1 MSGVTHYC
9 DVVTTADEEIT
20 CRMRLDYRRNAGE
33 QELIVFASTFEE
45 ATCNMA
51 SCMYTFLDT
60 DQLPTV
66 ENIFESFNSATGKH
80 EIEVN
85 GFGITDVSTSTVD
98 AFIGGIAQTV
108 LSVTPT
114 QVIIQIDDVRS
125 GLSPEPLE
133 LYFVEGA
140 PNGLP
145 DIYNNV
151 PLTPV
156 FLGVETS

>member
-1 MSGVTHYC
+1 MKNPIKIGYEYMSGVTHYC
-9 DVVTTADEEIT
+9 DVVTTSDAEIT

-66 ENIFESFNSATGKH
+66 ENVFESFDSVSEKH
-80 EIEVN
+80 QIEVN
-85 GFGITDVSTSTVD
+85 GYGITDVDTTTVD
-98 AFIGGIAQTV
+98 AFIGGIPQTV

-114 QVIIQIDDVRS
+114 
-125 GLSPEPLE
+125 
-133 LYFVEGA
+133 
-140 PNGLP
+140 
-145 DIYNNV
+145 
-151 PLTPV
+151 
-156 FLGVETS
+156 